1 MAKWQKS
8 TSVADIKAE
17 EYLQKLAK
25 KKEVQSMF
33 CMKKWDVFTNFYP
46 SWLWQKHSVPFQEAQ
61 EKLMELDRLS
71 NELDAFIEKTKHATI
86 EESEVQIF

>member
-1 MAKWQKS
+1 MFLPIS
-8 TSVADIKAE
+8 TLLGFDRSI
-17 EYLQKLAK
+17 
-25 KKEVQSMF
+25 
-33 CMKKWDVFTNFYP
+33 
-46 SWLWQKHSVPFQEAQ
+46 VPFQEAQ